1 MTTEVRAEQPA
12 PPTRHWWQSRWLQ
25 LAVSIVVV
33 ALIFGFLFPRVA
45 DYGEVWDTI
54 RAMTWMEIAS
64 LLAIAGWNLVSYWP
78 LLTAVQPELRLPEAA
93 VANLASTA
101 ISNTLP
107 GGAALGVGTTF
118 TMQRSWGIPVSS
130 TALASVVAGIWNNF
144 AKLGLPIV
152 ALGLLVLRGETGAG
166 LTAAALIGLVVL
178 AVAVTAFALLLR
190 GDRLAGR
197 VGSLAGR
204 AVSVVLRPLRR
215 GPVEGW
221 GPAAQRFRTRT
232 VGLLSHRWL
241 RITVTTL
248 LSHASLFLV
257 LLVALRHVGVSNDEV
272 PWQEAF
278 AAFAF
283 VRLLSAIPLTP
294 GGLGVVELGLTAALG
309 SGLPDAVKN
318 QIAAGVLV
326 FRALTWFVP
335 IPLGIVCW
343 LFWRSNRSWR
353 QTVEERQCSP
363 VSATP

>member
-1 MTTEVRAEQPA
+1 MTTDLRTDDAAVS
-12 PPTRHWWQSRWLQ
+12 TRRWWQSRWLQ

-33 ALIFGFLFPRVA
+33 ALIFGFLFPQVA

-54 RAMTWMEIAS
+54 RAMTSMEIAS
-64 LLAIAGWNLVSYWP
+64 LLAVAGWNLASYWP
-78 LLTAVQPELRLPEAA
+78 LLTAVQPELRLREAA

-152 ALGLLVLRGETGAG
+152 ALGFLALSGETGTG
-166 LTAAALIGLVVL
+166 LAVAALVGLVVL
-178 AVAVTAFALLLR
+178 AVAVTSFAVLLR
-190 GDRLAGR
+190 EDRLAGR
-197 VGSLAGR
+197 VGDLFGS
-204 AVSVVLRPLRR
+204 AVSALLRPLHR
-215 GPVEGW
+215 GPVQGW
-221 GPAAQRFRTRT
+221 GAAAQRFRTRT
-232 VGLLSHRWL
+232 VGLLSHRWV

-248 LSHASLFLV
+248 VSHISLFLV
-257 LLVALRHVGVSNDEV
+257 LLVALRHVGVSNEEV

-278 AAFAF
+278 AAFSF

-309 SGLPDAVKN
+309 SGLPDATKN

-353 QTVEERQCSP
+353 QTIEERQCSP
-363 VSATP
+363 VNATP